1 MAYINKTSSGLLNT
15 KLTDVGRRKLSQG
28 RFNVQYFQIGDSEV
42 SYSAITNWDSTNNYV
57 LEPSFNAQNDT
68 GVPQSNRQN
77 IKYPFYVLG
86 NKGNTFGLPILDP
99 AIYPAY
105 NPTDVR
111 GFFNGSEGYWYA
123 KTDSPCDYVQPAP
136 PKCPDFYVKTS
147 DYVVDTCLL
156 CGNNYIDLIYSPCN
170 PVTTTTTTPIIT
182 TTTTTPIVTTTTT
195 TNIGCTT
202 LCQNSGLT
210 CDIQVGDILMIYFD
224 QQDTCGTISRP
235 FPILTYKVQGIDGLK
250 IQLDRPTPYYA
261 GSSCGPVTTT
271 TTMLM
276 GGPITTTTTT
286 QYGDCCTQARVL
298 VYPSGMTPYY
308 DSVTPLQYITP
319 QNIGFGNYYVP
330 GVITP
335 PIWNMNI
342 PWSENPAGLI
352 DVVSESFEYFG
363 SQTYIGSK
371 EYFGYQTNSGQTFNV
386 DSDHMNE
393 ITDTYYYNSFGEKV
407 YVEPKS
413 QKCISIVHYSNNAL
427 DNIYGEKFAMEPYN
441 VNYLDN
447 TGAARNF
454 KVTIPWLMWHKN
466 PNGEMGETF
475 QVDPEGYE
483 LLSVKYMQSSLS
495 SEMNNPGL
503 RYFHLYD
510 THQTQNGL
518 PSRVGKVFPDLKQ
531 IVFDDE
537 EIVAAMSYKSNRN
550 WTLPAPRLNLMTP
563 NSCTN
568 DGSSNGILSAATE
581 YMYITY
587 RFDNTTMTNALHC
600 NYYTKIQGPTICT
613 PSSSQNVI
621 VQFGNEFSFLKSC
634 CLQGVQ
640 LKEFKILAQKVTG
653 TTSPDPTKWKV
664 IDYTDQLVP
673 YMDFNG
679 NITAN
684 GMTGQTFVMTYDL
697 YNNAPYYNLAN
708 YIDLPAITEP
718 DELNFG
724 DEFFFYGNVETD
736 IMATIYEFKAICN
749 LPSNSFSNTKN
760 PTWNN
765 TYTPYI
771 TEIGIYDEDKD
782 LIIISKLQ
790 SPQVRQGTQQ
800 FVVQL
805 DF

>member
-15 KLTDVGRRKLSQG
+15 KLTDVGRRKLAQG
-28 RFNVQYFQIGDSEV
+28 RFNIQYFQIGDSEV
-42 SYSAITNWDSTNNYV
+42 TYSAITNWDSTNNNV

-68 GVPQSNRQN
+68 GSPQSNKQHV
-77 IKYPFYVLG
+77 KYPFYVLG
-86 NKGNTFGLPILDP
+86 NKGNTFGLPILEP
-99 AIYPAY
+99 AIYPVY
-105 NPTDVR
+105 NLTDPR
-111 GFFNGSEGYWYA
+111 GFFNGTDGNWFA
-123 KTDSPCDYVQPAP
+123 KTDSPCDYTQPEP
-136 PKCPDFYVKTS
+136 PKCPDYYVKTS

-170 PVTTTTTTPIIT
+170 PVTTTTTSPIIT
-182 TTTTTPIVTTTTT
+182 TTTTT

-202 LCQNSGLT
+202 ICQNSGLT

-224 QQDTCGTISRP
+224 QEDTCGGISRQ

-261 GSSCGPVTTT
+261 GSSCAPITTT

-276 GGPITTTTTT
+276 GETMTTTTTT
-286 QYGDCCTQARVL
+286 QYGNCCTYARVL

-308 DSVTPLQYITP
+308 DSITPLQYLTP
-319 QNIGFGNYYVP
+319 QNVGFGNYNVP

-352 DVVSESFEYFG
+352 SVISESYEYFG
-363 SQTYIGSK
+363 SQSYIGSK

-386 DSDHMNE
+386 DSDNMNQ
-393 ITDTYYYNSFGEKV
+393 ISDTYFYNSLGDKV
-407 YVEPKS
+407 YVEPSS
-413 QKCISIVHYSNNAL
+413 QKCISIVHYTNNAL
-427 DNIYGEKFAMEPYN
+427 DNIYGEKFAMEPFN
-441 VNYLDN
+441 SNFLDN
-447 TGAARNF
+447 TGAAKNF

-466 PNGEMGETF
+466 PNPVMGESF
-475 QVDPEGYE
+475 YVDPDGYE
-483 LLSVKYMQSSLS
+483 LLSVKYMQSSVS

-510 THQTQNGL
+510 THQTQTGL

-531 IVFDDE
+531 IIFDDE

-550 WTLPAPRLNLMTP
+550 WTLPAPRLNLLTP
-563 NSCTN
+563 NTCSN
-568 DGSSNGILSAATE
+568 DGNSNGVLSASTE

-587 RFDNTTMTNALHC
+587 RFDNITMTNALHC

-621 VQFGNEFSFLKSC
+621 VQFGNEFAFLQSC
-634 CLQGVQ
+634 CLNGVQ

-653 TTSPDPTKWKV
+653 DTRPDPTKWKV
-664 IDYTDQLVP
+664 INFTDQLIAS
-673 YMDFNG
+673 MDFNG
-679 NITAN
+679 NITAS
-684 GMTGQTFVMTYDL
+684 GMTAQTFIVNYDL
-697 YNNAPYYNLAN
+697 YESAPFYNLAD
-708 YIDLPAITEP
+708 YIDLPTITEP

-749 LPSNSFSNTKN
+749 LPKNSFSNTKN
-760 PTWNN
+760 PTWNDS
-765 TYTPYI
+765 YTPYI
-771 TEIGIYDEDKD
+771 SEIGLYDEDKD

-790 SPQVRQGTQQ
+790 SPQVRQGVQQ
-800 FVVQL
+800 YVVQL

>member
-15 KLTDVGRRKLSQG
+15 KLTDVGRRKLASG
-28 RFNVQYFQIGDSEV
+28 RFNIQYFQIGDSEV

-68 GVPQSNRQN
+68 GAPQSNRQN

-86 NKGNTFGLPILDP
+86 NKGNTFGLPILEP
-99 AIYPAY
+99 AIYPVY
-105 NPTDVR
+105 NPTDAR
-111 GFFNGSEGYWYA
+111 GFFNGSAGYWYA
-123 KTDSPCDYVQPAP
+123 KTDSPCDYTPPAP

-182 TTTTTPIVTTTTT
+182 TTTTT
-195 TNIGCTT
+195 NIGCTT

-224 QQDTCGTISRP
+224 QQDTCGVISRP

-298 VYPSGMTPYY
+298 IYPSGMTPYY
-308 DSVTPLQYITP
+308 DSITPLQYLTP
-319 QNIGFGNYYVP
+319 QNVGFGNYSVP

-352 DVVSESFEYFG
+352 DVISESFEYFG

-371 EYFGYQTNSGQTFNV
+371 EYFGYQTNTGQTFNV
-386 DSDHMNE
+386 DSEHMNE
-393 ITDTYYYNSFGEKV
+393 ITDTYFYNSFGEKV
-407 YVEPKS
+407 YVEPRY

-475 QVDPEGYE
+475 YVDPEGYE
-483 LLSVKYMQSSLS
+483 LLSVKYMQSSVS

-510 THQTQNGL
+510 THPSTNGI
-518 PSRVGKVFPDLKQ
+518 PNRVGKVFPDLKQ

-568 DGSSNGILSAATE
+568 DGSTQGILSASTE
-581 YMYITY
+581 YLYITY

-664 IDYTDQLVP
+664 INYTDQLIP
-673 YMDFNG
+673 SMDFNG
-679 NITAN
+679 NITAI
-684 GMTGQTFVMTYDL
+684 GMTGQTFVVTYDL
-697 YNNAPYYNLAN
+697 YNNAPYYNLAD

-736 IMATIYEFKAICN
+736 IMATIYELKAICN
-749 LPSNSFSNTKN
+749 LPANSFTNTKN

-771 TEIGIYDEDKD
+771 SEIGIYDEDKD